1 MEGTVVGVEAKWTSK
16 SDNQAGVVQ
25 RWVLRRGAMDCV
37 GQEGGLARVG
47 VADGVGR
54 IGVGDGVGIIG
65 LGWEEGRVVEVGLSK
80 KSG

>member
-1 MEGTVVGVEAKWTSK
+1 MEAKWTSK
-16 SDNQAGVVQ
+16 SDNQAGVV
-25 RWVLRRGAMDCV
+25 RRRVLRHGAKDCV

-54 IGVGDGVGIIG
+54 IGVGEWVGIIDE
-65 LGWEEGRVVEVGLSK
+65 GWEEGRVVEVGLSK